1 MSENLTTETQALI
14 DAAFKRYAAQLKK
27 ESRRLFGSA
36 QRQHEELENF
46 IESLSPPYVSDS
58 PGCDYWRRCHGG
70 SIDG

>member
-36 QRQHEELENF
+36 QEQYARQEAL
-46 IESLSPPYVSDS
+46 IESLSPWKR
-58 PGCDYWRRCHGG
+58 GK
-70 SIDG
+70 IDG